1 KISRCRIKIRRS
13 CPFAAVFWEAQISIS
28 ALAGERLMDRH
39 VARLNIEHYR
49 KLIATEPDETKRQ
62 TLIRLQAEEEL
73 KLTASLRR
81 YAGEMNRIAHSY
93 FQNQP
98 NGVTAHRSKA
108 REFGW
113 LLRPSTDEDP

>member
-1 KISRCRIKIRRS
+1 
-13 CPFAAVFWEAQISIS
+13 
-28 ALAGERLMDRH
+28 MDRH

-73 KLTASLRR
+73 KLTASLRS
-81 YAGEMNRIAHSY
+81 YAGEN
-93 FQNQP
+93 
-98 NGVTAHRSKA
+98 SKA

-113 LLRPSTDEDP
+113 LLRPSTDEDPKPVRS